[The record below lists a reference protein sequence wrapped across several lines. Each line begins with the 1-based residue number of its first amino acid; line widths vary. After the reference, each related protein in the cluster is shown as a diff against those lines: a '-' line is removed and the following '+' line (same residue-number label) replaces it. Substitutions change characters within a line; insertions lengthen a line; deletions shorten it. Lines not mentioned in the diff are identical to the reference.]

1 MRYTA
6 AVLVVLVAATASAT
20 QVMSEWEKGTTLFRQ
35 GDFSAAAEQFAVVTR
50 RLPTYA
56 SGHYMLGISL
66 WKAGQAAEAVAP
78 LEQAV
83 ELDRNSSPRFA
94 LALGQLLGELDRP
107 ADALAALRRV
117 TPEALDPDDEAAYAE
132 ALAPA
137 AAAAGALGEEVE
149 RWRGHPAVLLPLGR
163 QLEATGQ
170 PAEAF
175 AVYLDAAAGEF
186 AERSLRLAFT
196 LAMQQAEVDPDSW
209 YPRAEQAVTALVAA
223 EPDAAD
229 AWSWR
234 GQLLVRREQWA
245 EALAAFD
252 RVRANGGDEFT
263 VSYWRG
269 QAAAGLGRWS
279 DALADFDRALAAA
292 ETVDRPRVQGR
303 RARALHELGRL
314 PEAVAAYRAAGD
326 DEVAAALE
334 AALAARDSA
343 DAACRAVA
351 NELKAL
357 MRDAAEAGL
366 KPEEVRRQT
375 IAAHPECV
383 DLLRAQS
390 P

>member
-1 MRYTA
+1 MRHTA

-20 QVMSEWEKGTTLFRQ
+20 QVMSEWETGTALFRQ
-35 GDFSAAAEQFAVVTR
+35 GDFSAAAEQFAIVTR
-50 RLPTYA
+50 RQPTYA

-66 WKAGQAAEAVAP
+66 WQGGHAAEAVAP

-83 ELDRNSSPRFA
+83 ELAGDSSPRFA

-117 TPEALDPDDEAAYAE
+117 TPEALDPDDEAAYAD
-132 ALAPA
+132 ALAAA

-163 QLEATGQ
+163 QLEATGH

-175 AVYLDAAAGEF
+175 AVYLDAAAGED
-186 AERSLRLAFT
+186 AERSLRLAFA
-196 LAMQQAEVDPDSW
+196 LAMQQAESDPDSW
-209 YPRAEQAVTALVAA
+209 YPRAEQAVAALVAA
-223 EPDAAD
+223 APDAAD

-234 GQLLVRREQWA
+234 GQLLVRGKRWS
-245 EALAAFD
+245 EALAVFD
-252 RVRANGGDEFT
+252 RARAAGGDELT

-292 ETVDRPRVQGR
+292 EAADRPRVQGR

-314 PEAVAAYRAAGD
+314 PEAVAAYRAAGE
-326 DEVAAALE
+326 DEIAAALE

-351 NELKAL
+351 AELKAL

-383 DLLRAQS
+383 DLLRAQ